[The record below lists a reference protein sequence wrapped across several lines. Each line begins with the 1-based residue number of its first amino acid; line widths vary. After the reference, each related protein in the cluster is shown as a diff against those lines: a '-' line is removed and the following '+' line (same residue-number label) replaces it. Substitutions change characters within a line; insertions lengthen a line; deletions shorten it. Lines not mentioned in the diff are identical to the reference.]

1 MAKREDVLDTP
12 SSADEVAEEAGTPVE
27 VGLIFI
33 TTIALVLGIVVGLLE
48 LKNYGAGML
57 S

>member
-1 MAKREDVLDTP
+1 MATRDDQDMEIEAVEDG
-12 SSADEVAEEAGTPVE
+12 AEEAGTTLE
-27 VGLIFI
+27 VGLIFV

-48 LKNYGAGML
+48 LKTYGAGML